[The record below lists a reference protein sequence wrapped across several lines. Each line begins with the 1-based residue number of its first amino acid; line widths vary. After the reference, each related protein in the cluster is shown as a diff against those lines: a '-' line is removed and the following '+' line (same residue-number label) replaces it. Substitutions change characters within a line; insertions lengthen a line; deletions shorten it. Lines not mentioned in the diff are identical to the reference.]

1 MCGRNNPEEAEICGY
16 CQARLRPLQAEP
28 PPEPTAGETGL
39 GWLEDL
45 RRHAPEDAP
54 QETDEAK
61 AEAEPGPPPQEGA
74 EWLERIGLG
83 EQPGQEGI
91 ESAAPQDAAQAIAP
105 EEGRPAFDP
114 EEDRPGGEAE
124 PGAEAESSPAGEP
137 QPEAG
142 AEELPEWLIALGAQ
156 AQTPGAEAVEEAAQ
170 EEQPADAGS
179 EIPEWLQAFEAK
191 AAAPESPLEEAQP
204 AAEEQPFTAQETSSE
219 SGVETRG
226 AEAAEMPIEAEG
238 VSVAAELPDW
248 LRALAE
254 TPAPEAEAAAATEE
268 QAAAEETTAG
278 WAAEEPPAGEAVAES
293 PPPFAAEEEID
304 WLETGALAEEI
315 SAAEELAAAPEGLAP
330 AQLPQWLE
338 ALRPPEAALP
348 GSAEEAVE
356 PGSGPLAGLA
366 GILPLKESAVP
377 VRKPGGYPL
386 DLQASEKQRL
396 QSALFERMLVEEAQP
411 AAAPAARGIPRQA
424 WLRLVIALLLIGLVL
439 AALLADGA
447 NPFAGLHPAA
457 PAAAASFYH
466 QVEALPAGAAVLLA
480 VEYEPGF
487 AAEMRFAAQGTLER
501 LMQKNTRLAS
511 VSTIPT
517 GPVLAEQLLQAAHD
531 GLAARDPAAAGEYAL
546 AERSASLGYL
556 PGGITSLQEFALRPQ
571 QATGYIPA
579 LRTSGQPAWEHPALK
594 GVSRV
599 SDFAMVV
606 VLTDKYENG
615 QAWIEQVA
623 PALAGAPLLLV
634 TSAQAAPLL
643 QPYLA
648 SGQAQGMLAGLA
660 GGEAYRDLSQGPGG
674 ASACWA
680 AYQFG
685 LLLAAGL
692 ALAGALAEAGKAI
705 VRRRRQSEGRRG

>member
-1 MCGRNNPEEAEICGY
+1 MCGRDNPEEAEICGY

-28 PPEPTAGETGL
+28 PSEVPAAETGL
-39 GWLEDL
+39 DWLEDL
-45 RRHAPEDAP
+45 RRYVPEEAH
-54 QETDEAK
+54 QETDEVK
-61 AEAEPGPPPQEGA
+61 AETEPGLPPQEGA

-83 EQPGQEGI
+83 ESPGEEGI
-91 ESAAPQDAAQAIAP
+91 EGAALQDAAQAVAA
-105 EEGRPAFDP
+105 EEGQPAFDP
-114 EEDRPGGEAE
+114 EEDQPGGEVE
-124 PGAEAESSPAGEP
+124 PGAEAESGPAGEL

-156 AQTPGAEAVEEAAQ
+156 AQMPGAEAAEEAAQ

-179 EIPEWLQAFEAK
+179 EIPDWLQAFEAK
-191 AAAPESPLEEAQP
+191 VAAPESSLEES
-204 AAEEQPFTAQETSSE
+204 QPFTAQEPPAE

-238 VSVAAELPDW
+238 VSAAAESPDW

-254 TPAPEAEAAAATEE
+254 TAAPEAGAAV
-268 QAAAEETTAG
+268 AEETTAG
-278 WAAEEPPAGEAVAES
+278 GAAEELPAGEAVAES
-293 PPPFAAEEEID
+293 PPPSAAEEEIG

-315 SAAEELAAAPEGLAP
+315 SAAEEPTAALEGLAP

-348 GSAEEAVE
+348 SAAEEEVE

-377 VRKPGGYPL
+377 IRKPGGYPL

-396 QSALFERMLVEEAQP
+396 QAALFERMLVEEAQP
-411 AAAPAARGIPRQA
+411 TAAPAARGLPRQA

-439 AALLADGA
+439 AALLAGGA

-466 QVEALPAGAAVLLA
+466 QVEALPTGVAVLLA

-511 VSTIPT
+511 VSTIPI

-571 QATGYIPA
+571 QATGYIPS
-579 LRTSGQPAWEHPALK
+579 LRMSGQPAWEHPALK

-599 SDFAMVV
+599 SDFALVV

-674 ASACWA
+674 ASARWA

-705 VRRRRQSEGRRG
+705 VRRRRQSEGWG